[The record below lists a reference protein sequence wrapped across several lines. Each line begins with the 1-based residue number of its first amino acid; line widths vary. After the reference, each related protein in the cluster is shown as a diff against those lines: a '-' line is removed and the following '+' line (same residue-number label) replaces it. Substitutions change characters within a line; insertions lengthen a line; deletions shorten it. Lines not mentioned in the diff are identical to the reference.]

1 MVGYKG
7 DYYPNM
13 PNAEYWEL
21 RAKENLSKCFGTTA
35 KVEKYLTN
43 LYRRKLKEFI
53 KDYNKLMEPYVVDG
67 EIDTARLNKALTYDR
82 GF

>member
-21 RAKENLSKCFGTTA
+21 RAKENLSKCFGETA
-35 KVEKYLTN
+35 KVEKYLT
-43 LYRRKLKEFI
+43 K
-53 KDYNKLMEPYVVDG
+53 
-67 EIDTARLNKALTYDR
+67 
-82 GF
+82 